1 MRLIDADKFLEKV
14 KKDRRHE
21 IYLHSWTADMVL
33 ERLDSWYAPTVQAIP
48 KADYENRLKA
58 DLKAILVE
66 LQLEVNELWDDN
78 ADYIEGVHD
87 SEMIIQQKINALK
100 AESEEQGM
108 TREEA
113 REYLK
118 RADVTVGR
126 EIKTLTAEA
135 LEMAIKALEQE
146 PILDKIFCIV
156 HPLSI
161 MSTPELEHKAIM
173 QIAEMLEPLCLPES
187 EDKET

>member
-100 AESEEQGM
+100 AESE
-108 TREEA
+108 
-113 REYLK
+113 
-118 RADVTVGR
+118 
-126 EIKTLTAEA
+126 
-135 LEMAIKALEQE
+135 
-146 PILDKIFCIV
+146 DKG
-156 HPLSI
+156 
-161 MSTPELEHKAIM
+161 
-173 QIAEMLEPLCLPES
+173 
-187 EDKET
+187 